1 MNPSVTATAACLERP
16 ETMPRSRWG
25 ARLEHRLRAAPGHLG
40 LVPYLMA
47 GHPDPLASR
56 DAARR
61 LADLG
66 VAALELGVPCPD
78 PRWDGPVISAAGR
91 RALAAGA
98 TVKSTLELA
107 AEIALATDVPI
118 VLMSYLG
125 PVLAH
130 GPRRFAEDAA
140 AAGVAGVIIPDLAVD
155 ERGPIAGCLGAAGL
169 DSACVVAPTASDADV
184 ALACRAST
192 GFVYCALA
200 GATGAR
206 PTLPAALPHLLGRV
220 RRRTSLPLVAGFG
233 ISRPEHL
240 EGVKG
245 HADAAVVG
253 SALVAELDAGHD
265 VVPLAKGLLAA
276 CR

>member
-1 MNPSVTATAACLERP
+1 MEN
-16 ETMPRSRWG
+16 
-25 ARLEHRLRAAPGHLG
+25 RLRPAARRLQ

-47 GHPDPLASR
+47 GHPDQGASL

-78 PRWDGPVISAAGR
+78 PRWDGPVIAGAGR

-98 TVKSTLELA
+98 TVGSTLELA
-107 AEIALATDVPI
+107 AEIARGTDVPI
-118 VLMSYLG
+118 VVMTYLG

-130 GPRRFAEDAA
+130 GSRRFAEEAA
-140 AAGVAGVIIPDLAVD
+140 AAGVAGVIIPDLAVE
-155 ERGPIAGCLGAAGL
+155 EREPIAGCFAAVGL
-169 DSACVVAPTASDADV
+169 DTVFVVGPTTSDSGV

-200 GATGAR
+200 GTTGAR
-206 PTLPAALPHLLGRV
+206 STLPPVLPHLLGRV
-220 RRRTSLPLVAGFG
+220 RRHTALPLVAGFG

-253 SALVAELDAGHD
+253 SALVAELDAGRD
-265 VVPLAKGLLAA
+265 VVPLARQLLAA